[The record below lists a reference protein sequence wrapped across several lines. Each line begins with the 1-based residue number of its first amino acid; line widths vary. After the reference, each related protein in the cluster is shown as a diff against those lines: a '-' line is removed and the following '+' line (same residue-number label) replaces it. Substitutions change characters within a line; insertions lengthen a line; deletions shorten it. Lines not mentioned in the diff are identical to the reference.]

1 MKIKISTKRQKH
13 SGEQKKRKK
22 DTLLFNEFNSIHYSF
37 RLLLFFNEPLSW
49 KKKTFIVITVVVDGV
64 DIFFQIIRKNH
75 PIGKKNYS
83 EN

>member
-1 MKIKISTKRQKH
+1 M
-13 SGEQKKRKK
+13 
-22 DTLLFNEFNSIHYSF
+22 NSIQFIIRFDYCYFSMNLYHG
-37 RLLLFFNEPLSW
+37 
-49 KKKTFIVITVVVDGV
+49 KKTFIVITVVVDGV